1 MFVNVSK
8 NTDENEE
15 KQHRQLHCL
24 ETQKKLNFSKNQAIL
39 SINDILEGK
48 KYSITKPAVIPISTI
63 LLIEINM

>member
-15 KQHRQLHCL
+15 KQHRQVHYL